1 MLEFIYFHDFLNI
14 ILVFIIRV
22 VLYIITSICY
32 NKITNIYLIENQKLE
47 SIWILIPSLILLKIG
62 VPSLYLLYIT
72 DDSVNTSVT
81 LKVNAHQWYWGY
93 EYSDF
98 WSKKLDS
105 SMEFDSYIIPEKEIE
120 LGITRLLD
128 TDMRPVLPYLIQ
140 TRILITR
147 IDVLHSWTVPR
158 LGVKADA
165 NPGRLNQ
172 VKFYSYQPG
181 IYYGQCSEI
190 CGANH
195 RFMPISLEFFKAD
208 RFLDWVILNRHD

>member
-1 MLEFIYFHDFLNI
+1 M
-14 ILVFIIRV
+14 FIISV
-22 VLYIITSICY
+22 VLFIIVSIFY
-32 NKITNIYLIENQKLE
+32 NKITNIYLLENQKLE

-72 DDSVNTSVT
+72 DDLVNTSVT

-98 WSKKLDS
+98 WSEKLDS
-105 SMEFDSYIIPEKEIE
+105 SIEFDSYIIPENEIE

-140 TRILITR
+140 TRILISRT
-147 IDVLHSWTVPR
+147 DVLHSWTVPR

-172 VKFYSYQPG
+172 VKFSIFIFVFSSG
-181 IYYGQCSEI
+181 GGEI
-190 CGANH
+190 RPKFDSNKIPLSG
-195 RFMPISLEFFKAD
+195 
-208 RFLDWVILNRHD
+208 